1 VTKAF
6 RSATRV
12 GTTEQAGV
20 APLPSLPITVREA
33 AAYLGITEKTFRRLC
48 RTSALRAFKAG
59 GQWRV
64 YPAELTDY
72 IMKQLQ
78 KS

>member
-1 VTKAF
+1 MT
-6 RSATRV
+6 
-12 GTTEQAGV
+12 G
-20 APLPSLPITVREA
+20 REA
-33 AAYLGITEKTFRRLC
+33 ATYLGITEKTFRRLC

-72 IMKQLQ
+72 ILKRLQ

>member
-1 VTKAF
+1 M
-6 RSATRV
+6 
-12 GTTEQAGV
+12 
-20 APLPSLPITVREA
+20 TVREA
-33 AAYLGITEKTFRRLC
+33 AAYLGIREKTFRRLC